1 MPVIYEALGFLLIV
15 VLVIG
20 FFFIL
25 VSLCMNYK

>member
-1 MPVIYEALGFLLIV
+1 MPVIYEALWFLLIV